1 MSDRKLPPS
10 QPTLTQMSRS
20 SVKARQMGESDL
32 NSCRKFNEHNI
43 RLRDIESRS
52 RTRIFKENYTSE
64 KCTIDSGGY
73 AGGYDEMESSDS
85 GSETKFKRMKKRSK
99 RSDSDNSKGGEDNT
113 SPCLLGISHPVTDL
127 TKWSG
132 PGKYG
137 AGDCW
142 SSSSEEAMKNGPTTR
157 ELFGSKKKEP
167 SQVNEYI
174 EKHTVRRDYIDITKT
189 PKEWMARYNRLLNR
203 CEEMEK
209 KYIHKSKMARYYKQK
224 LDMIHLDSEV

>member
-1 MSDRKLPPS
+1 MSDRKLPPF

-32 NSCRKFNEHNI
+32 NSCHKFNEHNI

-99 RSDSDNSKGGEDNT
+99 RSDSDNLKGVKIT
-113 SPCLLGISHPVTDL
+113 LHHACLGLVI
-127 TKWSG
+127 
-132 PGKYG
+132 
-137 AGDCW
+137 
-142 SSSSEEAMKNGPTTR
+142 
-157 ELFGSKKKEP
+157 
-167 SQVNEYI
+167 
-174 EKHTVRRDYIDITKT
+174 
-189 PKEWMARYNRLLNR
+189 RLL
-203 CEEMEK
+203 
-209 KYIHKSKMARYYKQK
+209 I
-224 LDMIHLDSEV
+224 